1 MLHTL
6 FSNQEGPAMERQIT
20 DVRSFWGALGP
31 RATGVAIVTAAGE
44 NGPSGFLALSATHLA
59 ASPPTMTISV
69 SLTTSAYADI
79 VASDHFAINYLNSE
93 ALDVYERFS
102 ARDAPKGAERFA
114 GLNHAPGKTGA
125 PIFAQ
130 TTGALECKV
139 EEIIERHGTALVL
152 GTILWAHD
160 NEGTR
165 PMIHYRGAILR

>member
-1 MLHTL
+1 M
-6 FSNQEGPAMERQIT
+6 EGQIT
-20 DVRSFWGALGP
+20 DVRSFWAALGP

-44 NGPSGFLALSATHLA
+44 SGPSGFLALSATHLA

-79 VASDHFAINYLNSE
+79 VASGHFAINYLSSE
-93 ALDVYERFS
+93 AADVYDRFS

-114 GLNHAPGKTGA
+114 GLDYEFGKSGT
-125 PIFAQ
+125 PIFSQ
-130 TTGALECKV
+130 ITGALECKV
-139 EEIIERHGTALVL
+139 EEIIQRHGTALVL

-160 NEGTR
+160 NEASR